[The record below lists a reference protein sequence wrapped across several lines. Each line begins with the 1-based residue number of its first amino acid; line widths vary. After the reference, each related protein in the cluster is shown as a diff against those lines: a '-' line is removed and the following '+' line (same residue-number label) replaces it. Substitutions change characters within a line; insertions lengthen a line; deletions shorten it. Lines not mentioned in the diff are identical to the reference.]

1 MIVFFCSS
9 LQCLHVT
16 RQSVCLLSSEICSFT
31 WLLTGPQTETRT
43 NFRRDW
49 LQGVDSWWKTA
60 HQGDKKSDRSII
72 SSVSPSWWIQS
83 PGVSWSDVEETNV
96 KTQSKKSPGNFETQ
110 RHPPRFP
117 CSVLTPHSKQELHID
132 LEAQKN
138 HSKDEELKLFLI
150 SSDWQMFSK
159 SFSSFYISCPS
170 FLFQ

>member
-1 MIVFFCSS
+1 MSPAS
-9 LQCLHVT
+9 L
-16 RQSVCLLSSEICSFT
+16 SVCSALRSALLPDS
-31 WLLTGPQTETRT
+31 WQALRQRHVQTLG
-43 NFRRDW
+43 RDW

-96 KTQSKKSPGNFETQ
+96 KTQSKKSPGSFETQ